1 MPVLASRALPIPYLG
16 GVGPVLASAGEGH
29 MDTLVGVLVGAAVGV
44 LAGVAASAGA
54 GLHPTG
60 TPGGNTIQE
69 TGRT

>member
-16 GVGPVLASAGEGH
+16 GGGSVLALAGAGH
-29 MDTLVGVLVGAAVGV
+29 MDTLVGVMVGAAVGV

-60 TPGGNTIQE
+60 TPGGKSKI
-69 TGRT
+69 GFLRR